1 MGAMGT
7 GAVTGPQS
15 APVIGQGLPV
25 NTSMA
30 VFTSTMSASYSTGG
44 DTITLPADVHGDIV
58 AVNVM
63 SCGTDFANRTY
74 MWNGQAGSS
83 AKVVALDA
91 FKTEEGAA
99 TDLSAVTVTLLVFL
113 ES

>member
-58 AVNVM
+58 AACVLAY
-63 SCGTDFANRTY
+63 GADYANRTFV
-74 MWNGQAGSS
+74 WNGQAGSS
-83 AKVVALDA
+83 AKIVALDA